1 MADIAN
7 IRRRR
12 LERLANNFVPAE
24 DDGPVKESSKGGGI
38 MEEPT
43 KDSIIPSEF
52 ECILCLRCA
61 CSHNRGTGRG
71 VMRIVHSEGFAL
83 LPFFCL
89 MMTLPHQLLARGP
102 MSGNAAVFAPHT
114 RVVGGGNRVH
124 RTYTA
129 FANIM
134 PGGYHAPEASR
145 GVFNPPKRPSLI
157 YCKKYRSKLGERLK
171 LNDPA
176 TQERMVVLAH
186 VEPQP
191 RAEAAAHA
199 LEITLGA
206 ILRKHEVV
214 CDGQKALHCTTS
226 DVFGIAGY
234 APTRVARKLNSSTH
248 TY

>member
-61 CSHNRGTGRG
+61 CSHNRGIGRG

-83 LPFFCL
+83 LPFFLSHDDSPTSTTC
-89 MMTLPHQLLARGP
+89 ARANVWQR
-102 MSGNAAVFAPHT
+102 SSIRTPHT
-114 RVVGGGNRVH
+114 CCGGGNRVH